1 MVSLHLN
8 NDIVSYIYE
17 IRNNSDFKIEEKKM
31 KIRTI
36 LVFLFIIGIGYFI
49 FLFQKYS
56 NRPIPTELHPI
67 VEEKKEELVKQAE
80 EIGISVII
88 TDGFRSVEE
97 QDAIY
102 QQGRETDGNI
112 VTYAKGGES
121 YHNYGLA
128 IDFALLTND
137 DNVIWDLEYDGN
149 QNGKSDW
156 NEVVEI
162 AKELGFSWGG
172 DFTRFK
178 DYPHLQM
185 DFGLSIRE
193 LKWGKRPEDV
203 ID

>member
-1 MVSLHLN
+1 
-8 NDIVSYIYE
+8 
-17 IRNNSDFKIEEKKM
+17 M

-36 LVFLFIIGIGYFI
+36 LVFLFIIVSGY
-49 FLFQKYS
+49 LFFQYQKYS
-56 NRPIPTELHPI
+56 SRPMPTELHPI
-67 VEEKKEELVKQAE
+67 VEESKEELVKQAD
-80 EIGISVII
+80 EIGISIII
-88 TDGFRSVEE
+88 TDSFRSAEE

-102 QQGRETDGNI
+102 QQGRETEGTI
-112 VTYAKGGES
+112 VTYAQGGES

-128 IDFALLTND
+128 IDFALQTNEN
-137 DNVIWDLEYDGN
+137 NVIWDLEYDGN
-149 QNGKSDW
+149 QNGESDW
-156 NEVVEI
+156 MEVVEI
-162 AKELGFSWGG
+162 AKDLGFTWGG